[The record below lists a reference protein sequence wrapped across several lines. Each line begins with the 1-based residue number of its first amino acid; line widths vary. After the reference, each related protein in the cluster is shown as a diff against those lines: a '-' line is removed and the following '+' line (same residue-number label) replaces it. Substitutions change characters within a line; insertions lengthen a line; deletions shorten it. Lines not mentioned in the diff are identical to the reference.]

1 MKSKSGVAGGVRSSA
16 PQNFGVFPDSG
27 MVYAP
32 HRPKTAEYP
41 RHQRDPAYRKTSQEV
56 GVRRVGERGARLPIK
71 PFFLGGFLMRLALMY
86 TFSRITAIP
95 WYP

>member
-32 HRPKTAEYP
+32 HRPKIVNILAPKISCIQEY
-41 RHQRDPAYRKTSQEV
+41 
-56 GVRRVGERGARLPIK
+56 
-71 PFFLGGFLMRLALMY
+71 
-86 TFSRITAIP
+86 FSRSRS
-95 WYP
+95 WDSGGEEG